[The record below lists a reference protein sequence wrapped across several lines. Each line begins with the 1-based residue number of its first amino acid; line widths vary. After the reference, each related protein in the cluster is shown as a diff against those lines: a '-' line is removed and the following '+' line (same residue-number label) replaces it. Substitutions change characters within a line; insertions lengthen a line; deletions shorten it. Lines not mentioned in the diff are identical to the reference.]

1 MVMPTDTKGFGP
13 ELEGKVLRVFFRDG
27 QVTELKLL
35 IFELHENCNIAM
47 VMPGIIYD
55 VIQANRP
62 KDFPDQKTG
71 ACWLGRSYKIERFE
85 TGVN

>member
-27 QVTELKLL
+27 QVTELKL
-35 IFELHENCNIAM
+35 IHFDLHENCEHCDGYA
-47 VMPGIIYD
+47 GIVYD

-62 KDFPDQKTG
+62 KDCRDQKPG
-71 ACWLGRSYKIERFE
+71 ACCWADFSEIEKFE
-85 TGVN
+85 LVN